1 MNSPIISTNPKI
13 MSDEIQRLKDGSSVI
28 NSGINFLANTGVKN
42 LMVLPYV
49 GGTSTHEDVTFTC
62 NDDGSIST
70 SGTASADYT
79 YVISQRTSS
88 GKVILPNGK
97 YVLSGIKGGS
107 EATYYLSVR
116 TTKNSATNY
125 LLTRLYDGEAAFE
138 VNGDDSFDDKAHV
151 GVYLTIKKDTVMT
164 DKVFWPMIRPYGI
177 ESGDYVLPAKSN
189 LELSQ
194 MACTETTAGTY
205 ELQATVDASGNITYE
220 WVEVV

>member
-13 MSDEIQRLKDGSSVI
+13 MSDEIQRLKDGSKVI
-28 NSGINFLANTGVKN
+28 NSSINFLANTGVKN

-49 GGTSTHEDVTFTC
+49 GGTSTHEGVTFTC
-62 NDDGSIST
+62 NDDGSVST

-79 YVISQRTSS
+79 YLFSQRTAS

-97 YVLSGIKGGS
+97 YILSGISGGS
-107 EATYYLSVR
+107 EDTYYFSVR
-116 TTKNSATNY
+116 TTKNSTTNY
-125 LLTRLYDGEAAFE
+125 LVTRLYDGEAVFE
-138 VNGDDSFDDKAHV
+138 VNGDDTYTDKAHA
-151 GVYLTIKKDTVMT
+151 GVYLNVKKDVVMT

-177 ESGDYVLPAKSN
+177 ESDKYVLPAKSN
-189 LELSQ
+189 QELSQ